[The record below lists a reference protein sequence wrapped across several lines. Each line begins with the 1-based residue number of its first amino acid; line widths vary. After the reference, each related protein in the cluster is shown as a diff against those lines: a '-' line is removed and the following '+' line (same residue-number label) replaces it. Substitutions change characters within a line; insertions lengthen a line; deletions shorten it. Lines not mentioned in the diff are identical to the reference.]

1 MSIYRDGICSLFGT
15 HDTSFYPDKFA
26 AREITQLTVTCDN
39 KENGCSWSDVLGNF
53 EVLKKLLNN
62 LLYTEVVVRICSS

>member
-1 MSIYRDGICSLFGT
+1 MSIYRDLICPLFGT

-39 KENGCSWSDVLGNF
+39 KENGCSWSHVLGNF
-53 EVLKKLLNN
+53 KVHKKLLNN
-62 LLYTEVVVRICSS
+62 LCYTEVVVCIYSS